1 MRPGAN
7 TDLYNTIINC

>member
-1 MRPGAN
+1 MKPGAN